1 MTPHRISGA
10 FIARWIT
17 VLLVCAELCCGVVRA
32 EPTSTAVDDEPR
44 ERLVM
49 LKTGRILSGMVSR
62 NGGGYLVE
70 QPNGRLQLGV
80 DEVQFVFSNLR
91 EGYRK
96 LRDSVVHPTPASH
109 VDLATWCIS
118 HRLYDEAQD
127 ELKKCLKE
135 DPENEQARRLLQR
148 LTDTMRV
155 NLPPAGIPSTPRKSA
170 EGFLQPS
177 VESLGGLSRETATQ
191 FTSRI
196 QPLLLNKCGNAACHG
211 LSSSNEFRL
220 STARI
225 GGNGSR
231 QTTERNLA
239 ETMKYIDLDD
249 VARSPLLS
257 VSQNHHGGRGTI
269 FVGPAGTEQMK
280 LLRTWALTV
289 AREKQAEA
297 NQLRQ
302 APVLAGFRDRKAK
315 KNRVSQAVHSSE
327 PPESE
332 ALVDEDLEQM
342 SGADSGEN
350 DRQDLSDDE
359 RPGDVGR
366 NSGRTPRKG
375 VEPRELDGSGPD
387 AKATPLKPFD
397 PFDPEIFNRRL
408 RLP

>member
-1 MTPHRISGA
+1 MTPHRNSCA
-10 FIARWIT
+10 LASRWIIA
-17 VLLVCAELCCGVVRA
+17 LLVCAGLFSLVAYA
-32 EPTSTAVDDEPR
+32 EQVADSADDEPR

-70 QPNGRLQLGV
+70 QPNGRLQVGV
-80 DEVQFVFSNLR
+80 DEVQFVVDNLR

-127 ELKKCLKE
+127 ELKKSLKA

-170 EGFLQPS
+170 EGFLQPA

-211 LSSSNEFRL
+211 MSSPNEFRL
-220 STARI
+220 LTARI

-231 QTTERNLA
+231 QTTEKNLA
-239 ETMKYIDLDD
+239 ETMRYIDLDD
-249 VARSPLLS
+249 VADSPLVNAGRNS
-257 VSQNHHGGRGTI
+257 HGGRGTI
-269 FVGPAGTEQMK
+269 FVGPAGAEQMK
-280 LLRTWALTV
+280 LLRVWALAV

-297 NQLRQ
+297 AELRQ
-302 APVLAGFRDRKAK
+302 APALAGFNPGKG
-315 KNRVSQAVHSSE
+315 KNKRITQAVGTSE
-327 PPESE
+327 STDAEVVDIDAMESE
-332 ALVDEDLEQM
+332 TERDEDR
-342 SGADSGEN
+342 DN
-350 DRQDLSDDE
+350 IRDDE
-359 RPGDVGR
+359 PGEYGESGTRSGMGR
-366 NSGRTPRKG
+366 GA
-375 VEPRELDGSGPD
+375 EPRELAEGPRG

-397 PFDPEIFNRRL
+397 AFDPEIFNRRL
-408 RLP
+408 QRP

>member
-1 MTPHRISGA
+1 MTPHRNSCA
-10 FIARWIT
+10 LTARWIIA
-17 VLLVCAELCCGVVRA
+17 LLVCAGQFSLVAYA
-32 EPTSTAVDDEPR
+32 EQVADSVDDEPR
-44 ERLVM
+44 ERLLM

-70 QPNGRLQLGV
+70 QPNGRLQVGV
-80 DEVQFVFSNLR
+80 DEVQFVVDNLR

-127 ELKKCLKE
+127 ELKKSLKA

-170 EGFLQPS
+170 EGFLQPA

-211 LSSSNEFRL
+211 MSSPNEFRL
-220 STARI
+220 LTARI

-231 QTTERNLA
+231 QTTEKNLA
-239 ETMKYIDLDD
+239 ETMRYIDLDD
-249 VARSPLLS
+249 VAGSPLVNAGRNS
-257 VSQNHHGGRGTI
+257 HGGRGTI
-269 FVGPAGTEQMK
+269 FVGPAGAEQMK
-280 LLRTWALTV
+280 LLRAWALAV

-297 NQLRQ
+297 AELRQ
-302 APVLAGFRDRKAK
+302 APALAGFNPGKGK
-315 KNRVSQAVHSSE
+315 KKRVTQAVLTSDAE
-327 PPESE
+327 VVAVDTIESE
-332 ALVDEDLEQM
+332 TERGD
-342 SGADSGEN
+342 
-350 DRQDLSDDE
+350 DRDKIRDDE
-359 RPGDVGR
+359 PEEYGESETPSG
-366 NSGRTPRKG
+366 SGRGTR
-375 VEPRELDGSGPD
+375 PRELEEGPRD
-387 AKATPLKPFD
+387 PKATAMKPFD
-397 PFDPEIFNRRL
+397 AFDPEIFNRRL
-408 RLP
+408 QRP